1 MRTKHFPSP
10 FSAAA
15 AAVLLSSV
23 LALPGDSP
31 RKGLLSGWE
40 IDRAAGS
47 PRLSEALDLIV
58 TGPSKSP
65 LRAATGGV
73 QFAGEPEEELS
84 TDDGSPDGIGI
95 LADGLMLV
103 NRLTPKAYP
112 VRLLRVRL
120 YFVGFRNQPNPVGQE
135 VRLVVFADPEGKGRP
150 PARPQFLVDQ
160 RVRIPSI
167 GGFVDFN
174 VSAVRLERGD
184 LYVGY
189 QAPRPHNGVGF
200 ATDTSSPPQQRGFFS
215 EDDGATFGGPV
226 EFADGQRFNLLMRA
240 VVQREA
246 PDAGDAVEELR
257 VDDGTIEAGLLRDGA
272 LYVNRLTPRRY
283 PAKLTRLRFYMPAFE
298 GRPEPV
304 GKTIRLVVFRDP
316 AGGERP
322 PEKIAFEVD
331 REFQIPD
338 YGRFLELEVDGP
350 VIESGDVYVGYQAPN
365 PHDGVGFAVD
375 LDGTPGLRSF
385 RSTDG
390 GRSFSGPIE
399 VTFQGRTGPANL
411 MLRAVVR
418 YNPAEDSGEP
428 PSFRLEAD
436 PPEVDLSEGDNTEAK
451 VELLVAPTGDFEG
464 EVQLT
469 AATDPQGV
477 PVQVELSEEKVK
489 AGGSVELRLSRLEQF
504 EEDLFHVVVS
514 ARSGKAGER
523 PVRLSI
529 PVFRWRLIA
538 QAVIGP
544 GGGSVAGGG
553 MEVTLAPAALREA
566 TALRLLAGR
575 PQTGFEGQTD
585 GPIYRLEGLPDEVA
599 GEIRLS
605 FRQAQRPALRA
616 AEADP
621 APVAAVTLH
630 QVGTD
635 GKTQSATRLLPAA
648 GNTVVLR
655 PVEFKL
661 VRRISAWTLKGYY
674 VGDTPQGHFRIFYPF
689 GYSEA
694 ARRIGEWLEEAFNRL
709 VGDVGLKNLE
719 QDLAAYLRWSLPGV
733 DIGWGGYPIQV
744 TLKKLDDSLHGLAD
758 RSTLTFNIAKLGSDE
773 AIEAF
778 RPTPAHEFMHLVQA
792 AHGGVSPWSATKT
805 FGYAWLW
812 MDEAISTWFEPI
824 GIGRPDYIP
833 STVRPD
839 VGQPTNQSDNYRTF
853 PARGLLRVPL
863 YAKDQQEHGYGAALL
878 LTDLS
883 RRHPNL
889 IRELL
894 ARRDPSQDPVE
905 TLAAILGGPARLAE
919 EWSRFADNYLRG
931 DIYPGRHF
939 PTLFDLVPGGGDE
952 KWYAFRR
959 SSSDSWHRFYWANPD
974 LSLQIYYV
982 NFLVVKEL
990 PELTDGVYL
999 AATLDAPT
1007 DEVDLYAFAFNR
1019 NSWERLGVVQRGR
1032 PLMFPETAG
1041 LIQERRNV
1049 LLAVVR
1055 RGASMN
1061 RHPRALNVLV
1071 ELAQPEAKIRGPVG
1085 ITGVIGASYDFSTRN
1100 RNIEKDAQYTWSF
1113 PGTTKSGRTV
1123 QHSFASAGDH
1133 PVELT
1138 VVSGKHRV
1146 TDRAIVK
1153 IAPDTAPPEKAEV
1166 LFDVYRRVRVAALGG
1181 SWSNQKCNSY
1191 KISIL
1196 NAKNQVVETGESI
1209 ARNGAYDTKLPVA
1222 DGYSYVVD
1230 YTYTTM
1236 CRDSGRRTGKFD
1248 VKRVPVNYVP
1258 VETPP
1263 CEQ

>member
-1 MRTKHFPSP
+1 MPKKPFPALFSFLPATVLVAGAFLQAGGASRTAHLTG
-10 FSAAA
+10 A
-15 AAVLLSSV
+15 
-23 LALPGDSP
+23 
-31 RKGLLSGWE
+31 E

-47 PRLSEALDLIV
+47 PRLGEALDLIV

-73 QFAGEPEEELS
+73 QFAGEPEEELA

-103 NRLTPKAYP
+103 NRLTPSAYP
-112 VRLLRVRL
+112 VRVLRVRL

-135 VRLVVFADPEGKGRP
+135 VRLIVFIDPEGKGRP
-150 PARPQFLVDQ
+150 PERPQFLVDE
-160 RVRIPSI
+160 RVRIPST

-174 VSAVRLERGD
+174 VSGIRLEGGD

-189 QAPRPHNGVGF
+189 QAPRPHDGVGF

-215 EDDGATFGGPV
+215 EDGGATFGGPV

-272 LYVNRLTPRRY
+272 IYVNRLTPSRY

-298 GRPEPV
+298 GRPEPI
-304 GKTIRLVVFRDP
+304 GKTIRVVVFRDP

-322 PEKIAFEVD
+322 PDDVAFDVD
-331 REFQIPD
+331 REFRIPD
-338 YGRFLELEVDGP
+338 YGRFLELDVDGP

-375 LDGTPGLRSF
+375 LDGAPGLRSF

-390 GRSFSGPIE
+390 GKTFSGPIE

-411 MLRAVVR
+411 MLRAIVK
-418 YNPAEDSGEP
+418 YDAPEDPGEP

-436 PPEVDLSEGDNTEAK
+436 PREVDLSEGDDTEAK
-451 VELLVAPTGDFEG
+451 VELLVAAIGDFEG
-464 EVQLT
+464 EVELT
-469 AATDPQGV
+469 AATDPKGV
-477 PVQVELSEEKVK
+477 PVQVELSAEKVK
-489 AGGSVELRLSRLEQF
+489 AGESVELKLSRLEQV
-504 EEDLFHVVVS
+504 EEDLFHVVVT
-514 ARSGKAGER
+514 ATSGRDGER
-523 PVRLSI
+523 PARLAI
-529 PVFRWRLIA
+529 PVFRWRVIA
-538 QAVIGP
+538 QALIGAD
-544 GGGSVAGGG
+544 GGSLAGGG
-553 MEVTLAPAALREA
+553 IEVALAPGALRDA
-566 TALRLLAGR
+566 TSLRLLAGR
-575 PQTGFEGQTD
+575 PQTGFEGQME
-585 GPIYRLEGLPDEVA
+585 GPAYRLEGLPDEVS

-605 FRQAQRPALRA
+605 FRQPPKAALRA
-616 AEADP
+616 AEADA
-621 APVAAVTLH
+621 APVAAVTLQ
-630 QVGTD
+630 QVGGD

-661 VRRISAWTLKGYY
+661 VRRISTWMLKGYY
-674 VGDTPQGHFRIFYPF
+674 VGDTPQGHFRIFYPI

-694 ARRIGEWLEEAFNRL
+694 ATRIGEWLEEAFNRL
-709 VGDVGLKNLE
+709 IAEVGLKNLE

-744 TLKKLDDSLHGLAD
+744 TLKKLDDTLHGVAD
-758 RSTLTFNIAKLGSDE
+758 RSTLSFNIVKLGSAE

-778 RPTPAHEFMHLVQA
+778 RPVPAHEFMHLVQSV
-792 AHGGVSPWSATKT
+792 HGGVSPWTATKT
-805 FGYAWLW
+805 FGYPWLW

-824 GIGRPDYIP
+824 GIGQPDYIP
-833 STVRPD
+833 STVRPNA
-839 VGQPTNQSDNYRTF
+839 GQQTNQSDNYRTF
-853 PARGLLRVPL
+853 PARGLLQVPL
-863 YAKDQQEHGYGAALL
+863 YAKDQQEHGYGAALF

-889 IRELL
+889 IRDLL
-894 ARRDPSQDPVE
+894 AKRDPAQAPVE
-905 TLAAILGGPARLAE
+905 TLAAVLGGPARLAE
-919 EWSRFADNYLRG
+919 EWSRFAGNYLHG
-931 DIYPGRHF
+931 DIYPGVHF
-939 PTLFDLVPGGGDE
+939 PKLFDLLPNKSE
-952 KWYAFRR
+952 FKWQAFSR
-959 SSSDSWHRFYWANPD
+959 SSSDSWKRFYWANED
-974 LSLQIYYV
+974 LSLETFYV
-982 NFLVVKEL
+982 SFLTVKEL

-999 AATLDAPT
+999 AATLDALT
-1007 DEVDLYAFAFNR
+1007 DEVDLHAFAFDR
-1019 NSWERLGVVQRGR
+1019 DSWESLGVAQRGQ
-1032 PLMFPETAG
+1032 PLLFPEAG
-1041 LIQERRNV
+1041 VLARERRGV
-1049 LLAVVR
+1049 LLVVVR
-1055 RGASMN
+1055 RGASMSRDPN
-1061 RHPRALNVLV
+1061 ALNVLV
-1071 ELAQPEAKIRGPVG
+1071 DLAPPEAKIRGPIG
-1085 ITGVIGASYDFSTRN
+1085 ITGVIGMSYEFSTRN
-1100 RNIEKDAQYTWSF
+1100 RNIEKDAEYLWNF
-1113 PGTTKSGRTV
+1113 AGTTKTGRSV
-1123 QHSFASAGDH
+1123 QHAFTTAGDH
-1133 PVELT
+1133 LVELT
-1138 VVSGKHRV
+1138 VVSGKHRI

-1196 NAKNQVVETGESI
+1196 DAKNQVIETGESI

-1248 VKRVPVNYVP
+1248 VKRNQVNYVP